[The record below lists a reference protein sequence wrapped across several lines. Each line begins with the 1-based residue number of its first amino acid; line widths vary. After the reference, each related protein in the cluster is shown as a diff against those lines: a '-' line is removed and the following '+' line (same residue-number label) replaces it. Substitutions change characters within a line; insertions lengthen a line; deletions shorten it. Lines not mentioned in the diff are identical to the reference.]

1 MNLEEEKE
9 TIEQISRKRYIS
21 HVVSMYN
28 INVINIDRKLKEALF
43 EFGDIKDEVFFS
55 MPDKINISLK
65 MKVIESSDLFLI

>member
-28 INVINIDRKLKEALF
+28 ISVINIDRKLEEALF